1 MFGDE
6 FSKDEKLEKGE
17 HDDGQQ
23 HVVPRQIR
31 RVGDDA
37 DAQNVK
43 AGQAPDEAGDQKQCI
58 LFDFHKKD
66 SFLNIVHFEAKKHPV
81 QREVIQY
88 TVRRTISSTTLG
100 SKS

>member
-23 HVVPRQIR
+23 DVVPRQIR

-43 AGQAPDEAGDQKQCI
+43 AGQAPDEAGD
-58 LFDFHKKD
+58 
-66 SFLNIVHFEAKKHPV
+66 
-81 QREVIQY
+81 
-88 TVRRTISSTTLG
+88 
-100 SKS
+100 